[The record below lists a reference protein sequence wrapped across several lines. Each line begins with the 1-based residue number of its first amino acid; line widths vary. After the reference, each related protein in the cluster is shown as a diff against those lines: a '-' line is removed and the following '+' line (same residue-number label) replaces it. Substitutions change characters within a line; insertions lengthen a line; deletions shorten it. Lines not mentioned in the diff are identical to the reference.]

1 MSEGYQLLKVKL
13 NNIITFIYRGIAI
26 YVHILLRILRRDI
39 MQFGLVFSAALYAF
53 GGGFYFALRSEV
65 REVFDA
71 ATNETRLVTDL
82 DINPQETG

>member
-1 MSEGYQLLKVKL
+1 MLKVKL
-13 NNIITFIYRGIAI
+13 NNNLSIFLHRGIAI

-39 MQFGLVFSAALYAF
+39 TQFGLIFCAALYAF
-53 GGGFYFALRSEV
+53 GGGFYFALRSDV

-82 DINPQETG
+82 DINPKETG